1 MNGFLFLAPELFSDG
16 PEMLAAALVT
26 PVVMLLACFFPGA
39 RDRMAW
45 LLALAPVPALAASI
59 LAANS
64 APIVLDQMLVPIV
77 LVLDPPGA
85 LLLGASSLLWI
96 AAGAYAAAYLRDEPH
111 RGRFVACWLLTLIGC
126 IGVFMAADLIS
137 FYLAFTLV
145 SLPAY
150 GLIAR
155 DDRPSDQKTGLIY
168 LAVAVLGEAFLI
180 IGFVFLAVG
189 ARGHSLLIFDGVAAL
204 PTSPS
209 RDWTLALL
217 IAGFGTKIGLAPFHI
232 WMPSTYRAASI
243 PAASVL
249 SGAAVKAGVI
259 GFIRFLPFDA
269 ALPEWGEALVAV
281 GTFTAFY
288 GVAIGLTQVNAKTI
302 LAYSS
307 ISQMGLIAAVLGMG
321 LAAADPNAASSAAF
335 YAAHH
340 VLAKGGLFLAIGV
353 VAAISRRQLWLVLP
367 FAAVL
372 ALSLGGLPFTGG
384 ALAKLAVKEPLGTGF
399 VGTLSVLSAIATT
412 LLMARF
418 LQRLASLATRDHG
431 EARQG
436 LIAPWLVTTAAS
448 IAVPWALHLFMKSDQ
463 TAPLGFAAIW
473 ETLWPVL
480 AGVLLAAILWRW
492 SDRLPSVPEGDVLAF
507 SERAAGKIVA
517 SGAFVE
523 RAESIITRWAVAAS
537 AFLAIAIILGAA
549 ASISR

>member
-1 MNGFLFLAPELFSDG
+1 MNGVLFHAPASYSYG

-26 PVVMLLACFFPGA
+26 PVVMLLACFFPGV
-39 RDRMAW
+39 RHRTPW
-45 LLALAPVPALAASI
+45 LLALAPIPALAASI
-59 LAANS
+59 LAADS
-64 APIVLDQMLVPIV
+64 APFVLDQMLVPIV
-77 LVLDPPGA
+77 LVLDPPGE
-85 LLLGASSLLWI
+85 LLLGASTLLWI
-96 AAGAYAAAYLRDEPH
+96 AAGAYAAVYLRDEPQ
-111 RGRFVACWLLTLIGC
+111 RGRFVVCWLLTLTGS

-150 GLIAR
+150 GLIVW
-155 DDRPSDQKTGLIY
+155 DDTPSDQKIGLIY
-168 LAVAVLGEAFLI
+168 LTVAVLGEAFLI
-180 IGFVFLAVG
+180 IGFVFLALG
-189 ARGHSLLIFDGVAAL
+189 AQGHSLLIFDGVAAL

-209 RDWTLALL
+209 RNWTLALL
-217 IAGFGTKIGLAPFHI
+217 IAGFGTKIGLAPLHI

-243 PAASVL
+243 PAAAVL

-269 ALPEWGEALVAV
+269 ALPEWGEMLVSV
-281 GTFTAFY
+281 GMFTAFY
-288 GVAIGLTQVNAKTI
+288 GVTVGLTQTNAKTI

-321 LAAADPNAASSAAF
+321 LAAADPNAASGAAF

-353 VAAISRRQLWLVLP
+353 VAATSRRQLWFVLP

-384 ALAKLAVKEPLGTGF
+384 ALAKLAVKEPLGTGV
-399 VGTLSVLSAIATT
+399 VGTLSALSAIATT

-418 LQRLASLATRDHG
+418 LQRLARLATRDHG
-431 EARQG
+431 EAAPG

-448 IAVPWALHLFMKSDQ
+448 IAVPWALYLHRKSDQ
-463 TAPLGFAAIW
+463 TALYGFAAIW

-492 SDRLPSVPEGDVLAF
+492 TDRLPSVPEGDVLAF
-507 SERAAGKIVA
+507 GERAAGKIVA
-517 SGAFVE
+517 LGAFAE
-523 RAESIITRWAVAAS
+523 RADSIMTRWAVAAS
-537 AFLAIAIILGAA
+537 AFLAITIILGVAA
-549 ASISR
+549 VVSR

>member
-1 MNGFLFLAPELFSDG
+1 
-16 PEMLAAALVT
+16 MLAAALVT

-59 LAANS
+59 LAADS

-288 GVAIGLTQVNAKTI
+288 GVVSALPKSTQ
-302 LAYSS
+302 
-307 ISQMGLIAAVLGMG
+307 
-321 LAAADPNAASSAAF
+321 
-335 YAAHH
+335 
-340 VLAKGGLFLAIGV
+340 
-353 VAAISRRQLWLVLP
+353 RRY
-367 FAAVL
+367 
-372 ALSLGGLPFTGG
+372 
-384 ALAKLAVKEPLGTGF
+384 
-399 VGTLSVLSAIATT
+399 
-412 LLMARF
+412 
-418 LQRLASLATRDHG
+418 
-431 EARQG
+431 
-436 LIAPWLVTTAAS
+436 
-448 IAVPWALHLFMKSDQ
+448 
-463 TAPLGFAAIW
+463 
-473 ETLWPVL
+473 WPIQ
-480 AGVLLAAILWRW
+480 A
-492 SDRLPSVPEGDVLAF
+492 
-507 SERAAGKIVA
+507 
-517 SGAFVE
+517 
-523 RAESIITRWAVAAS
+523 
-537 AFLAIAIILGAA
+537 
-549 ASISR
+549 